1 MKKGPTSDFV
11 LGATSSPFCMDVQDL
26 AVTMQAN
33 SSASCPTPSWSAA
46 ARMEDTS
53 RLMIASQKSA

>member
-1 MKKGPTSDFV
+1 MKSPTSDLV
-11 LGATSSPFCMDVQDL
+11 LGATSSPFWIDVQDL

-33 SSASCPTPSWSAA
+33 SSASCPTPSRSAA
-46 ARMEDTS
+46 KRMEGTS